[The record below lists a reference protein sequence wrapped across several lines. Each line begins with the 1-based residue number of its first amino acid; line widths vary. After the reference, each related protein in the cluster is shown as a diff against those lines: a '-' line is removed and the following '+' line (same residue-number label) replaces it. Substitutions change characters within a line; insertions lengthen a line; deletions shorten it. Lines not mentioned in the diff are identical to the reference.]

1 MKILVV
7 CLGNICR
14 SPLAHGI
21 FAHEIERLAL
31 DWKIDS
37 AGTANYH
44 DGKAPDPRSIN
55 EAKRNGLDISA
66 QGARQLQPSD
76 FHTFDHILVMDAM
89 NYQNA
94 RAIAPTEQLKQKVE
108 LIMNYADPG
117 RNGQVPDPYWDD
129 EGFPNVYKMLQR
141 AISGFIKQHGP
152 TN

>member
-21 FAHEIERLAL
+21 FEHEIATQGL
-31 DWKIDS
+31 DWEIDS

-44 DGKAPDPRSIN
+44 EGKQPDPRSIA

-66 QGARQLQPSD
+66 QGARQLKTED

-94 RAIAPTEQLKQKVE
+94 RTIAPSDKARDKVE

-129 EGFPNVYKMLQR
+129 NGFPNVYNMLNR
-141 AISGFIKQHGP
+141 AISGFIQQRAA
-152 TN
+152 